1 MYTLVEL
8 AVLEA
13 TACPLI
19 GLNSSGANREGGVRH
34 GDCDGGENPLSGI
47 DDFLYAASHF
57 SMLMDGQF
65 MYSKTLWC
73 AVCIWVIVAGCRTIT
88 PAGRAK
94 VINEPP
100 ETSKND
106 SSAVPAV
113 GIWRAPGLESKLL
126 QASMTSD
133 DSGVDLIPTATRESR
148 APWGRPDLG
157 SIYSRTSK
165 SDEYQRNPIIVIPGI
180 LGSKLVDE
188 SGRRVVWGEF
198 GGNGID
204 PSTVEGAR
212 LLALPM
218 GEGEALKDLT
228 DTIEVSG
235 PLDTLNVR
243 VFGVLFQMAAYRDI
257 VTALGIGGYRDS
269 PDELDPQDVRCFQFA
284 YDWRRDN
291 VETAAQLHQF
301 ILEKKAL
308 VEAERQARFG
318 DDAEP
323 VRFDIVAH
331 SMGGVMA
338 RYYLQYGD
346 APLPEDGSLP
356 EINWK
361 GAQYVDRLV
370 MVAPP
375 NAGSLQAVE
384 YLTQGVQFSRFFSK
398 YEPALLGTMPSVY
411 QLLPR
416 TRHRPVVSGSRR
428 ETVDLYDPQ
437 VWVHARWGFF
447 NPTQS
452 EQLRYLLPNEPDPL
466 RRLEVAYGHLAK
478 CLRRAE
484 RFHAAIDVKVDPPEG
499 TTIHLIASD
508 AHPTVFQYAID
519 NRGALSPTARVAGD
533 GLVTRHSALMDERL
547 SDNGKW
553 APRLKSPIKW
563 DSVTFLFTDHLGLT
577 KDPAFTDNV
586 LYLLIESPR

>member
-1 MYTLVEL
+1 MV
-8 AVLEA
+8 
-13 TACPLI
+13 
-19 GLNSSGANREGGVRH
+19 
-34 GDCDGGENPLSGI
+34 
-47 DDFLYAASHF
+47 
-57 SMLMDGQF
+57 
-65 MYSKTLWC
+65 SKSVWS
-73 AVCIWVIVAGCRTIT
+73 AVCLWVIVAGCRTLS

-94 VINEPP
+94 VLNEPA
-100 ETSKND
+100 ETTKSV
-106 SSAVPAV
+106 SSSSPTV

-126 QASMTSD
+126 QASASRD
-133 DSGVDLIPTATRESR
+133 DGPVDLIPTATRDSR
-148 APWGRPDLG
+148 TPWGQPDLG
-157 SIYSRTSK
+157 SIYSQTSQA
-165 SDEYQRNPIIVIPGI
+165 DDHQRNPIIVIPGI
-180 LGSKLVDE
+180 LGSKLVDQTQ
-188 SGRRVVWGEF
+188 RRVVWGEF

-218 GEGEALKDLT
+218 SDEASLENLT
-228 DTIEVSG
+228 DTIQVAG

-243 VFGVLFQMAAYRDI
+243 VFGVLFQIAAYRDI
-257 VTALGIGGYRDS
+257 VTALGIGGYKDS
-269 PDELDPQDVRCFQFA
+269 ATVSAADELNAHNVRCFQFA

-291 VETAAQLHQF
+291 VETAAQLHRF
-301 ILEKKAL
+301 ILEKKSI
-308 VEAERQARFG
+308 VESERRKRYG
-318 DDAEP
+318 DAAEP

-338 RYYLQYGD
+338 RYYLQYGN
-346 APLPEDGSLP
+346 APLPDDDSP
-356 EINWK
+356 PKVTWA
-361 GAQYVDRLV
+361 GAKHVDRLV

-416 TRHRPVVSGSRR
+416 TRHRPVVTGQKR
-428 ETVDLYDPQ
+428 EAVDLYDPQ
-437 VWVHARWGFF
+437 TWVQARWGFF
-447 NPTQS
+447 NPSQADL
-452 EQLRYLLPNEPDPL
+452 LRFLLPDEPDPL

-484 RFHAAIDVKVDPPEG
+484 LFHAAIDLKATPPEG

-508 AHPTVFQYAID
+508 AHPTVFQYAMD
-519 NRGALSPTARVAGD
+519 VRGSLTPTARVAGD

-547 SDNGKW
+547 ADSGKW

-586 LYLLIESPR
+586 LYLLLESPR